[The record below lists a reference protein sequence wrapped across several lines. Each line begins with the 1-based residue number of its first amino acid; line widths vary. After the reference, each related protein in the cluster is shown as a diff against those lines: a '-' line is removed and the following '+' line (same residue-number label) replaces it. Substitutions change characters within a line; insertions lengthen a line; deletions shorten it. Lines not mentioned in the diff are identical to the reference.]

1 MHTSKST
8 KLNNNNEKDQK
19 YPINSELLIVRNT
32 FLSHGLAGVKAQIM
46 GLNKSN
52 SGAVNRKKAGI
63 REVISMSYFW
73 VIVGLVAVME
83 SGFGPQANS

>member
-1 MHTSKST
+1 
-8 KLNNNNEKDQK
+8 
-19 YPINSELLIVRNT
+19 
-32 FLSHGLAGVKAQIM
+32 M